1 MAGMNLCSE
10 ETPHRKGGGEIRD
23 TEAMRRS
30 FRTRK
35 NVAGWVP
42 RVGTLSWY
50 AMPRQ
55 GIESETWLGGDI

>member
-10 ETPHRKGGGEIRD
+10 GTPQRESRARCPRHGD
-23 TEAMRRS
+23 YAA
-30 FRTRK
+30 FLQNAK

-42 RVGTLSWY
+42 RVGTLGWY

-55 GIESETWLGGDI
+55 GMGLET